1 MFFSS
6 IFKRYSGLET
16 A

>member
-6 IFKRYSGLET
+6 IFF
-16 A
+16 